1 MLRPALILSL
11 VLVALAAPASASA
24 KHGGGGDDEARV
36 TATCGSGASGELRV
50 KAKDGTI
57 ELELRID
64 SRRSGERWRV
74 ALVHERRVA
83 WRGTVRTRGGGDLR
97 VRRNLPDFGGA
108 DEITTLASGPRGVS
122 CQATAVLS
130 GS

>member
-1 MLRPALILSL
+1 MLRPVLILSL
-11 VLVALAAPASASA
+11 VLVALAAPTSASA
-24 KHGGGGDDEARV
+24 KHGGGDEARIE
-36 TATCGSGASGELRV
+36 ATCGSGVSAELRA
-50 KAKDGTI
+50 KAKDGAI
-57 ELELRID
+57 AVELRID

-74 ALVHERRVA
+74 VLVHERRVA

-97 VRRNLPDFGGA
+97 VRRTLPDFGGA
-108 DEITTLASGPRGVS
+108 DEITTLASGPRGVR